1 MLGPKALLRAH
12 HQPATSSGRR
22 LRPPTGGTRRRQWLK
37 AAPMIAAVGLL
48 SLLLVWGAGQGSPVS
63 VADGGHDTHTKQ
75 QEQKLHQAQKPGLD
89 PNADT
94 GEHPELTDPDHHVG
108 ETTATGGPVSSS
120 GVARDGVTASTI
132 TLPAA
137 VGGSWSY
144 GKPLANDF
152 HAVHAIV
159 MPGKILVI
167 AGSGNDRTQFA
178 AGTFRSMICNSALQN
193 CRPVATPKDLFCS
206 GHVLLPDGRVLVGG
220 GTLAYG
226 AWKGA
231 KYLWA
236 FNPRTNAYEQLAP
249 MQVGRWYPSLIT
261 VSGGQTLITG
271 GIDDQ
276 GRFTASAELFNYRDN
291 THRLI
296 TQYALGVKDGKL
308 PPYPRQVLTDNPD
321 VVFFTGVALG
331 GYTGLVAPMFW
342 NFRTGATRKVAGLRS
357 PTQRASAASCFFG
370 DAADGRL
377 MVMGGGPSAN
387 SLVDVI
393 DIDSPSPRFRP
404 APGLR
409 ARKDNLSCLTLPT
422 GAVFEA
428 NGGSGNTIAGASYE
442 ASMFRTF
449 GGAPTALNPLPPG
462 NHRQYH
468 SNLLLLDDGRIVS
481 FGSNPKN
488 QARSLSVLYFTPPSL
503 RGTRPK
509 LTRIAGTVTR
519 GKTIKIKRKGGDK
532 LVFRAPDASTHGMNA
547 GGYVQT
553 LTIKK
558 GGKVRLTLA
567 KASMPPGFYQV
578 TVVDTKGKGK
588 GTYSTARWVR
598 VVG

>member
-1 MLGPKALLRAH
+1 
-12 HQPATSSGRR
+12 
-22 LRPPTGGTRRRQWLK
+22 
-37 AAPMIAAVGLL
+37 MIAAVGLL
-48 SLLLVWGAGQGSPVS
+48 SLLLIWGGGQGPQVS
-63 VADGGHDTHTKQ
+63 VADGGHDTHRNQLEQ
-75 QEQKLHQAQKPGLD
+75 QLHQEQKPGLD

-108 ETTATGGPVSSS
+108 ETAAAVDGAVSGSAR
-120 GVARDGVTASTI
+120 VARDGVTASTS

-144 GKPLANDF
+144 GKPMPSDF
-152 HAVHAIV
+152 HAVHSVV

-206 GHVLLPDGRVLVGG
+206 GHVLLPDGRVLIGG

-231 KYLWA
+231 KYLWS
-236 FNPRTNAYEQLAP
+236 FNPRTNRYEQLAP
-249 MQVGRWYPSLIT
+249 MEVGRWYPSLIT

-276 GRFTASAELFNYRDN
+276 GKFTASAELFNFRDN

-296 TQYALGVKDGKL
+296 TQYALGVKDGNL

-321 VVFFTGVALG
+321 VVFFTGVAFG
-331 GYTGLVAPMFW
+331 GYTGRVAPTFW
-342 NFRTGATRKVAGLRS
+342 NFRTGATRRVAGLRA

-370 DAADGRL
+370 DAADGRI
-377 MVMGGGPSAN
+377 MVMGGGPTAN
-387 SLVDVI
+387 NLVDII
-393 DIDSPSPRFRP
+393 DIDSAQPRYRP

-409 ARKDNLSCLTLPT
+409 AKKENLSCLTLPT
-422 GAVFEA
+422 GSVFEA

-442 ASMFRTF
+442 ASMFGTF
-449 GGAPTALNPLPPG
+449 GGAPTALNPLPAG

-468 SNLLLLDDGRIVS
+468 SNLLFLDDGRIAS

-488 QARSLSVLYFTPPSL
+488 QARSMSVLYFTPPAL
-503 RGTRPK
+503 RGKRPK
-509 LTRIAGTVTR
+509 LTKIAGTVTR
-519 GKTIKIKRKGGDK
+519 GKTITIKRKGGDK
-532 LVFRAPDASTHGMNA
+532 LVFRAPDSSTHGMNA
-547 GGYVQT
+547 GGYLQT
-553 LTIKK
+553 LSIKK
-558 GGKVRLTLA
+558 RGKVKLALA
-567 KASMPPGFYQV
+567 KAQMPPGYYQV
-578 TVVDTKGKGK
+578 MVVDTKGKGK
-588 GTYSTARWVR
+588 GTYSTAKWVR